1 MLYNKIL
8 SNNQRSKAKALVA
21 GLLLLLYVA
30 GNNQF
35 ETFHQIL
42 HSHSIV
48 EHSEDEENNPCHR
61 SIFHQAKEDGC
72 EHKVHLTD
80 NRKCPLCHVAT
91 GSDQLTS
98 IQNIIVNPKLSST
111 SEPIV
116 KISFSNKADLM
127 LPARAPPVA

>member
-30 GNNQF
+30 GNSQF

-42 HSHSIV
+42 HAHRVV

-80 NRKCPLCHVAT
+80 NRKCPLCHVVT
-91 GSDQLTS
+91 GSDHLTP
-98 IQNIIVNPKLSST
+98 IQNIIVNPKSS
-111 SEPIV
+111 SAFEPIV
-116 KISFSNKADLM
+116 KISFYNEAALM
-127 LPARAPPVA
+127 LPARAPPAA